1 MATWATL
8 RSIAR
13 ALPEL
18 EEQSPRDWRVRNK
31 MVVWER
37 PLRPADLDALGDAAP
52 AGAIIG
58 VRVSDEGVKHALIAD
73 NPGVYFTTPHFDGYA
88 AVLVRLSAI
97 SRPELEEIIT
107 EAWLDRAPRRL
118 ARQWLGEDTSRHE

>member
-18 EEQSPRDWRVRNK
+18 EEQAPRDWRVRNK

-37 PLRPADLDALGDAAP
+37 PLRASDLEALGEGAP
-52 AGAIIG
+52 TGDIVG

-73 NPGVYFTTPHFDGYA
+73 DPDVYFTTPHFDGYA
-88 AVLVRLSAI
+88 AVLVRLAAI
-97 SRPELEEIIT
+97 SRSELEEIVT

-118 ARQWLGEDTSRHE
+118 AKQWLAHRDGE

>member
-18 EEQSPRDWRVRNK
+18 EEQTPRDWRVRNK

-37 PLRPADLDALGDAAP
+37 PLRASDLEALGESAP
-52 AGAIIG
+52 TGDIVG

-73 NPGVYFTTPHFDGYA
+73 DPDVYFTTPHFDGYA
-88 AVLVRLSAI
+88 AVLVRLPAI
-97 SRPELEEIIT
+97 SRSELEEIVT

-118 ARQWLGEDTSRHE
+118 IKEFLAHRDGD

>member
-18 EEQSPRDWRVRNK
+18 EEQAPRDWRVRNK

-37 PLRPADLDALGDAAP
+37 PLRASDLEVLGEGAP
-52 AGAIIG
+52 TGDIVG

-73 NPGVYFTTPHFDGYA
+73 DPDVYFTTPHFDGYA
-88 AVLVRLSAI
+88 AVLVRLAAI
-97 SRPELEEIIT
+97 SRSELEEIVT

-118 ARQWLGEDTSRHE
+118 AKQWLAHHDGE

>member
-18 EEQSPRDWRVRNK
+18 EEQAPRDWRVRNK
-31 MVVWER
+31 MVAWER
-37 PLRPADLDALGDAAP
+37 PLRASDLEALGESAP
-52 AGAIIG
+52 TGDVVG

-73 NPGVYFTTPHFDGYA
+73 DPEVYFTTPHFDGYA
-88 AVLVRLSAI
+88 AVLVRLAAI
-97 SRPELEEIIT
+97 SRSELEEIVT

-118 ARQWLGEDTSRHE
+118 VREFLEHR

>member
-18 EEQSPRDWRVRNK
+18 EEQTPRDWRVRNK

-37 PLRPADLDALGDAAP
+37 PLRASDLEALGESAP
-52 AGAIIG
+52 TGDIVG

-73 NPGVYFTTPHFDGYA
+73 DPDVYFTTPHFDGYA
-88 AVLVRLSAI
+88 AVLVRLPAI
-97 SRPELEEIIT
+97 SRSELEEIVT

-118 ARQWLGEDTSRHE
+118 VKEFLAHRDGD